1 MLNNPDNYPRVL
13 WNSERFHSWQS
24 IEQTRKHTHT
34 HTHNIARSEEL
45 HKNGGA
51 TPVSVYLLVKSGVVN
66 CPSLAIILHYL
77 AFHTQNHTDLLSIWF
92 GLAFWLVIFSLY
104 VKYQSMQMNRCKPD
118 YRLSFATHKRWVTKD
133 GLYSN
138 TVSHENILQFAFSLG
153 VLMLVD

>member
-1 MLNNPDNYPRVL
+1 MLNNPDNYHWML

-51 TPVSVYLLVKSGVVN
+51 TPVSVVLVRSGVVN

-133 GLYSN
+133 GLYSL
-138 TVSHENILQFAFSLG
+138 IRIQSLMKIIYSLHFLWG
-153 VLMLVD
+153 F

>member
-1 MLNNPDNYPRVL
+1 MFNNPDNYHRVL

-24 IEQTRKHTHT
+24 IEQTSKHT

-51 TPVSVYLLVKSGVVN
+51 TPVSVVLVKSGVVN

-77 AFHTQNHTDLLSIWF
+77 AFHIQNHTDLLSIWF

-118 YRLSFATHKRWVTKD
+118 YTVVCNSQALSYKRWFILTH
-133 GLYSN
+133 SN
-138 TVSHENILQFAFSLG
+138 TVPHENIIQFAFSLG